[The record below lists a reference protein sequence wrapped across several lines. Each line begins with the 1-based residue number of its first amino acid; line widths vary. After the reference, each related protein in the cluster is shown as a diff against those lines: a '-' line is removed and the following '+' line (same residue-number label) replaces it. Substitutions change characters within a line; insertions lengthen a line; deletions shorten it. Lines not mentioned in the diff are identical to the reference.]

1 MAGFP
6 DVVVLLPG
14 ITGSVLARRDGKEV
28 WSPSAG
34 AIWRAVTS
42 LGGSIK
48 DLELDADAAD
58 DGVTAPRLIPDVTIV
73 PGLIKIDGY
82 SRIERYLIEQL
93 ELTLGS
99 NYFPFPYDW
108 RRDNR
113 DNAKRLQRQAHEWL
127 KTWRASSGATDA
139 RLVLIG
145 HSMGGLVSR
154 YFLECLEGW
163 KTTRALIT
171 LGTPH
176 RGSVNAVDFL
186 VHGMKKGIG
195 PLGLDLTPLLRS
207 LPSVYQLLPIYPCID
222 VGAAELARVAA
233 AAQAAALPNVDATRA
248 ADARA
253 FHTEIEQAQ
262 SANAASAA
270 YVDTGY
276 TLIPVVGIEQ
286 PTFQSARSAGG
297 SVELLRSYAGED
309 MGGDGTVPRV
319 SATPIE
325 MSETRREIY
334 AAEMHGSLQNA
345 DGPLANL
352 KGALTRSRIDLGR
365 FRAPAR
371 PGATL
376 TLEMDDV
383 VLPGEPLVV
392 RARASSG
399 KPPINVQLTH
409 IADGKS
415 IGGQLKADAGSPWQQ
430 AHFDQLAPGAW
441 RVRIDSSGAS
451 PVTDLAVVAQTA

>member
-1 MAGFP
+1 MAEFR
-6 DVVVLLPG
+6 DVVILLPG
-14 ITGSVLARRDGKEV
+14 ITGSVLARKDGKEV

-48 DLELDADAAD
+48 DLELDPDGTD

-82 SRIERYLIEQL
+82 SRIERYLIEQFAL
-93 ELTLGS
+93 KPGH

-113 DNAKRLQRQAHEWL
+113 QNARRLQRQAHDWL
-127 KTWRASSGATDA
+127 KAWRASSGAADA

-176 RGSVNAVDFL
+176 RGSLNAVDFI

-222 VGAAELARVAA
+222 VGSAELSRVAA
-233 AAQAAALPNVDATRA
+233 AAQSGALPNVDTDRA
-248 ADARA
+248 ADARH
-253 FHTEIEQAQ
+253 FHAEIEQAQ
-262 SANAASAA
+262 ASNAANTA
-270 YVDTGY
+270 YSEEGY

-286 PTFQSARSAGG
+286 PTYQSARSVGG

-319 SATPIE
+319 SAIPIE
-325 MSETRREIY
+325 MSATRREIY

-345 DGPLANL
+345 DGPLSNV
-352 KGALTRSRIDLGR
+352 KGTLTRGRLDLGR
-365 FRAPAR
+365 FRAPA
-371 PGATL
+371 PPAATL

-383 VLPGEPLVV
+383 VLPGEPMVV
-392 RARASSG
+392 RAKASKDSSR
-399 KPPINVQLTH
+399 IEVQLTH
-409 IADGKS
+409 LADGKLLA
-415 IGGQLKADAGSPWQQ
+415 GDLAAVAGSPWRQ
-430 AHFDQLAPGAW
+430 ASFNGLAPGAW
-441 RVRIDSSGAS
+441 RVRIAAQGAS
-451 PVTDLAVVAQTA
+451 PVTDLAVVAETA

>member
-1 MAGFP
+1 MAGFR

-48 DLELDADAAD
+48 DLELDSSTTD

-82 SRIERYLIEQL
+82 SRIERYLIEQF
-93 ELTLGS
+93 ELTPGR

-113 DNAKRLQRQAHEWL
+113 QNAQRLQRQAHDWL
-127 KTWRASSGATDA
+127 NAWRASSGAADA

-145 HSMGGLVSR
+145 HSMGGLISR

-163 KTTRALIT
+163 KSTRALIT

-176 RGSVNAVDFL
+176 RGSVNAVDFI

-207 LPSVYQLLPIYPCID
+207 FPSVYQLLPIYPCID
-222 VGAAELARVAA
+222 VGAADLARVAA
-233 AAQAAALPNVDATRA
+233 AALPHLDADRA
-248 ADARA
+248 TDARR

-262 SANAASAA
+262 KTNAGNAA
-270 YVDTGY
+270 YVDDGY

-286 PTFQSARSAGG
+286 PTLQSARSTAGR
-297 SVELLRSYAGED
+297 VELLRSYAGQD

-325 MSETRREIY
+325 MSDTRREIY

-345 DGPLANL
+345 DGPLANV

-371 PGATL
+371 PAATL

-383 VLPGEPLVV
+383 VLPGESLQV
-392 RARASSG
+392 RARASAG
-399 KPPINVQLTH
+399 EAPIDVQLTH
-409 IADGKS
+409 IADGQVLDGK
-415 IGGQLKADAGSPWQQ
+415 LVPVAGSPWQQ
-430 AHFDQLAPGAW
+430 ADFARLAAGAW
-441 RVRIDSSGAS
+441 RVRVSAQGAS
-451 PVTDLAVVAQTA
+451 PVNDLAVVAETT

>member
-14 ITGSVLARRDGKEV
+14 ITGSVLARKDGKEV

-48 DLELDADAAD
+48 DLELDENAGD

-93 ELTLGS
+93 ELTPGR
-99 NYFPFPYDW
+99 NYFSFPYDW

-113 DNAKRLQRQAHEWL
+113 QNAQRLQRQAHSWL
-127 KTWRASSGATDA
+127 NAWRASSGAADA

-145 HSMGGLVSR
+145 HSMGGLISR

-163 KTTRALIT
+163 KSTRALIT

-176 RGSVNAVDFL
+176 RGSVNAIDFL
-186 VHGMKKGIG
+186 VHGMKKGVG

-207 LPSVYQLLPIYPCID
+207 LPSVYQLLPIYPCVD

-233 AAQAAALPNVDATRA
+233 AAQAASLPNVDARRA

-253 FHTEIEQAQ
+253 FHAEIEQAQ
-262 SANAASAA
+262 SANVASAA
-270 YVDTGY
+270 YADGGY

-286 PTFQSARSAGG
+286 PTFQSVLAKGG
-297 SVELLRSYAGED
+297 GVEMLRSYAGED

-345 DGPLANL
+345 DGPLANV

-371 PGATL
+371 PAATL

-383 VLPGEPLVV
+383 VLPGEPLIV

-399 KPPINVQLTH
+399 EPQISVQLTH
-409 IADGKS
+409 VADGKVLD
-415 IGGQLKADAGSPWQQ
+415 GQLKAAAGAPWQQ
-430 AHFDQLAPGAW
+430 ASFERLAPGAW
-441 RVRIDSSGAS
+441 RVRIASAGAS
-451 PVTDLAVVAQTA
+451 PVTDLAVVAQAA

>member
-1 MAGFP
+1 MTGFR
-6 DVVVLLPG
+6 DVVILLPG

-34 AIWRAVTS
+34 ALWRLVTS
-42 LGGSIK
+42 FGGSIE
-48 DLELDADAAD
+48 DLELDAGGVD

-93 ELTLGS
+93 GLTPGR

-113 DNAKRLQRQAHEWL
+113 QTAQRLQRQAHEWL
-127 KTWRASSGATDA
+127 HAWRASSGASDA
-139 RLVLIG
+139 QLVLVG
-145 HSMGGLVSR
+145 HSMGGLVAR

-163 KTTRALIT
+163 KSTRALIT

-176 RGSVNAVDFL
+176 RGALNAVDFI
-186 VHGMKKGIG
+186 VHGMKKGVG
-195 PLGLDLTPLLRS
+195 PFGLDLTPLLRS
-207 LPSVYQLLPIYPCID
+207 FPSVYQLLPIYPCVD
-222 VGAAELARVAA
+222 VGAAELARIAA
-233 AAQAAALPNVDATRA
+233 AAQSGALPNVDADRA
-248 ADARA
+248 ADARR
-253 FHTEIEQAQ
+253 FHSEIEDAQ
-262 SANAASAA
+262 KVNTSDAA
-270 YVDTGY
+270 YLDDGY
-276 TLIPVVGIEQ
+276 TLLSVVGIEQ
-286 PTFQSARSAGG
+286 PTLQSAKSSGG
-297 SVELLRSYAGED
+297 RVELLRSYGGED

-325 MSETRREIY
+325 MSEMRREIY

-345 DGPLANL
+345 DGALANI
-352 KGALTRSRIDLGR
+352 KGALTRSRIELGR

-383 VLPGEPLVV
+383 VLAGEPLQL
-392 RARASSG
+392 RARASAG
-399 KPPINVQLTH
+399 DARIDVQLTH
-409 IADGKS
+409 IANGKAL
-415 IGGQLKADAGSPWQQ
+415 GGQLSTVAGSPWQQ
-430 AHFDQLAPGAW
+430 ANFDRLDAGAW
-441 RVRIDSSGAS
+441 RVRVSAPGAS
-451 PVTDLAVVAQTA
+451 PVTDLAVVAA

>member
-1 MAGFP
+1 MAEFR

-34 AIWRAVTS
+34 AIWRAVIS

-48 DLELDADAAD
+48 DLELDPGVAD

-82 SRIERYLIEQL
+82 SRIERYLIDQL
-93 ELTLGS
+93 GLQPGR

-113 DNAKRLQRQAHEWL
+113 DNARRLQRQAHDWL
-127 KTWRASSGATDA
+127 NAWRASSGAADA
-139 RLVLIG
+139 RLVLVG

-176 RGSVNAVDFL
+176 RGSLNAVDFL

-207 LPSVYQLLPIYPCID
+207 FPSVYQLLPIYPCID
-222 VGAAELARVAA
+222 AGGAELARVAA
-233 AAQAAALPNVDATRA
+233 AAQAAALPNVDAERA
-248 ADARA
+248 AQARA
-253 FHTEIEQAQ
+253 FHSEIEQAQ
-262 SANAASAA
+262 AANAANAA
-270 YVDTGY
+270 YTEQGY
-276 TLIPVVGIEQ
+276 TLVPVVGIEQ
-286 PTFQSARSAGG
+286 PTFQSARAASGK
-297 SVELLRSYAGED
+297 VELLRSYDGQD

-325 MSETRREIY
+325 MSTAQREVY

-345 DGPLANL
+345 DGPLANI
-352 KGALTRSRIDLGR
+352 KGALTRSAIDLPR
-365 FRAPAR
+365 FRAPQPPA
-371 PGATL
+371 ATL

-383 VLPGEPLVV
+383 VLPGEPLAV
-392 RARASSG
+392 RARASVG
-399 KPPINVQLTH
+399 VAAIDVQLTH
-409 IADGKS
+409 IADGQT
-415 IGGQLKADAGSPWQQ
+415 IAGRLAGDDHSPW
-430 AHFDQLAPGAW
+430 AAASFDALAPGAW
-441 RVRIDSSGAS
+441 RVRISAPGAA
-451 PVTDLAVVAQTA
+451 PVTDLAVVVPPA